1 MPSPTPFELSLSG
14 ASWID
19 VNTLV
24 TQNNLPDRLPD
35 SLAIVHSSLFNLFN
49 CSIGERG
56 KTFQPEYGSEWRQFL
71 QEPIDAITA
80 AKMRIAMIQ
89 AIARWEPRIQ
99 LDYAKSSITPNTLI
113 PGYEVRIYG
122 IDTLTKE
129 PLDIRFT
136 EQAGPQT

>member
-1 MPSPTPFELSLSG
+1 MPLPTAFELSIAG
-14 ASWID
+14 ATWVDI
-19 VNTLV
+19 NTQV
-24 TQNNLPDRLPD
+24 TQGALPDRLPD
-35 SLAIVHSSLFNLFN
+35 SLSIVHSSLFNLFN

-89 AIARWEPRIQ
+89 AIARWEPRLQ
-99 LDYAKSSITPNTLI
+99 LDYSQSWIVPNTNI

-122 IDTLTKE
+122 TDSLTKA
-129 PLDIRFT
+129 PIDIRFN
-136 EQAGPQT
+136 EIAG

>member
-1 MPSPTPFELSLSG
+1 MPKATNFELSLQG
-14 ASWID
+14 ATWVD
-19 VNTLV
+19 VNTRV
-24 TQNNLPDRLPD
+24 TQDNFPDRLPN
-35 SLAIVHSSLFNLFN
+35 SLAIVHASLFNLFN

-89 AIARWEPRIQ
+89 AIARWEPRLQ
-99 LDYAKSSITPNTLI
+99 LDYAQSWIIPNMNI

-122 IDTLTKE
+122 LDTLTKA
-129 PLDIRFT
+129 PLDIRFQET
-136 EQAGPQT
+136 AGNI

>member
-1 MPSPTPFELSLSG
+1 MPLPTAFELSLNG

-19 VNTLV
+19 VNTRV
-24 TQNNLPDRLPD
+24 TQGPLPDRLPD
-35 SLAIVHSSLFNLFN
+35 SLAIVHASLFNLFN

-99 LDYAKSSITPNTLI
+99 LDYGQSWIVPNLNI
-113 PGYEVRIYG
+113 PGYEVRIYAL
-122 IDTLTKE
+122 DALTKA
-129 PLDIRFT
+129 PIDIRFQET
-136 EQAGPQT
+136 AG